1 MKQSIFIYL
10 KRNGLSTIQIVNKL
24 FVSAFLRHYGI
35 VPRNNILLQEF
46 YIKDNRQEEVILQDF
61 IVQLNVNGCT
71 YSLEELTQLF
81 EFVISPSDRKVT
93 GAIYTPYYIRK
104 KIVDEVI
111 EGLTIDVLRKKRF
124 ADISCGCGGFFLTIA
139 QILHER
145 CGKSYYD
152 IFKDNIF
159 GIDIQNYSI
168 ERTKLLL
175 SLMALLDGEDCNF
188 QFNLYVANTLSFDFS
203 KIGLLDIIVG
213 NPPYV
218 CARNMTDESR
228 ELLDKWTV
236 ASAGNSDLYIPFFQ
250 IAIENIVEGGKIGL
264 ITMNSFLTSLNGR
277 ALRSYFKDTSY
288 NIKIVDFRGYQVF
301 HGKRAYTCL
310 FFLIKEKSATV
321 KYFSNPSGSVQ
332 DQDFNY
338 EMFEY
343 CNLDSNRGWKFNKFQ
358 VTRYIEN
365 VGIPLGEFCKTRHGI
380 ATLCNKVYVF
390 QPIRTKNATFIFEKN
405 GIEIEI
411 EKDICRPIVNS
422 NKFNSDVDL
431 NDIIEYII
439 YPYFINSLGK
449 AEIIDEEVLQTQ
461 FPLAYR
467 YLKSRK
473 DILEMRDKGNTN
485 KYPAWYAFGR
495 SQSLI
500 MPKYKLFFPK
510 IANRPLHCVICDDA
524 SLLLYNGISFVSEE
538 KNRILLLKK
547 VLESNYFWNYV
558 VANSKPYSSNYYS
571 LNGVNIMHFG
581 IPCFTQEQIKILL
594 SLKSIKEVN
603 EWLRPFY
610 G

>member
-250 IAIENIVEGGKIGL
+250 IAIENIVDGGKIGL

-301 HGKRAYTCL
+301 HGKRTYTCL

-321 KYFSNPSGSVQ
+321 KYFSNPNGSVQ

>member
-35 VPRNNILLQEF
+35 IPRNNILLQEF

-250 IAIENIVEGGKIGL
+250 IAIENIVDGGKIGL

-301 HGKRAYTCL
+301 HGKRTYTCL

-581 IPCFTQEQIKILL
+581 TPCFTQEQIKILL

>member
-81 EFVISPSDRKVT
+81 EFVISPSDRKVI

-250 IAIENIVEGGKIGL
+250 IAIENIVDGGKIGL

-301 HGKRAYTCL
+301 HGKRTYTCL

>member
-250 IAIENIVEGGKIGL
+250 IAIENIVDGGKIGL

-301 HGKRAYTCL
+301 HGKRTYTCL

-603 EWLRPFY
+603 EWLWPFY

>member
-250 IAIENIVEGGKIGL
+250 IAIENIVDGGKIGL

-301 HGKRAYTCL
+301 HGKRTYTCL

-332 DQDFNY
+332 DQGFNY

>member
-24 FVSAFLRHYGI
+24 FVSAFLRNYGI

-250 IAIENIVEGGKIGL
+250 IAIENIVDGGKIGL

-301 HGKRAYTCL
+301 HGKRTYTCL

>member
-250 IAIENIVEGGKIGL
+250 IAIENIVDGGKIGL

-288 NIKIVDFRGYQVF
+288 NIKIVDFRGYQIF
-301 HGKRAYTCL
+301 HGKRTYTCL

>member
-35 VPRNNILLQEF
+35 IPRNNILLQEF

-250 IAIENIVEGGKIGL
+250 IAIENIVDGGKIGL

>member
-250 IAIENIVEGGKIGL
+250 IAIENIVDGGKIGL

-301 HGKRAYTCL
+301 HGKRTYTCL

-473 DILEMRDKGNTN
+473 DILDMRDKGNTN

>member
-250 IAIENIVEGGKIGL
+250 IAIENIVDGGKIGL

-301 HGKRAYTCL
+301 HGKRTYTCL

-358 VTRYIEN
+358 VTKYIEN

>member
-250 IAIENIVEGGKIGL
+250 IAIENIVDGGKIGL

-301 HGKRAYTCL
+301 HGKRTYTCL

>member
-218 CARNMTDESR
+218 CARNMTNESR

-250 IAIENIVEGGKIGL
+250 IAIENIVDGGKIGL

-301 HGKRAYTCL
+301 HGKRTYTCL

-473 DILEMRDKGNTN
+473 DILDMRDKGNTN

>member
-250 IAIENIVEGGKIGL
+250 IAIENIVDGGKIGL

-301 HGKRAYTCL
+301 HGKRTYTCL

-332 DQDFNY
+332 GQDFNY

>member
-250 IAIENIVEGGKIGL
+250 IAIENIVDGGKIGL

-301 HGKRAYTCL
+301 HGKRTYTCL

-603 EWLRPFY
+603 QW
-610 G
+610 

>member
-236 ASAGNSDLYIPFFQ
+236 ASAGNSDLHIPFFQ
-250 IAIENIVEGGKIGL
+250 IAIENIVDGGKIGL

-301 HGKRAYTCL
+301 HGKRTYTCL

-473 DILEMRDKGNTN
+473 DILDMRDKGNTN

>member
-250 IAIENIVEGGKIGL
+250 IAIENIVDGGKIGL

-301 HGKRAYTCL
+301 HGKRTYTCL
-310 FFLIKEKSATV
+310 FFLIKEKTATV

>member
-250 IAIENIVEGGKIGL
+250 IAIENIVDGGKIGL

-301 HGKRAYTCL
+301 HGKRTYTCL

-439 YPYFINSLGK
+439 YPYSINSLGK

>member
-24 FVSAFLRHYGI
+24 FVSAFLRHYGM

-250 IAIENIVEGGKIGL
+250 IAIENIVDGGKIGL

-301 HGKRAYTCL
+301 HGKRTYTCL

>member
-35 VPRNNILLQEF
+35 IPRNNILLQEF

-81 EFVISPSDRKVT
+81 EFVILPSDRKVT

-250 IAIENIVEGGKIGL
+250 IAIENIVDGGKIGL

-301 HGKRAYTCL
+301 HGKRTYTCL

>member
-250 IAIENIVEGGKIGL
+250 IAIENIVDGGKIGL

-301 HGKRAYTCL
+301 HGKRTYTCL

-603 EWLRPFY
+603 EWLRSFY

>member
-35 VPRNNILLQEF
+35 IPRNNILLQEF

-236 ASAGNSDLYIPFFQ
+236 ASAGNSDLYILFFQ
-250 IAIENIVEGGKIGL
+250 IAIENIVDGGKIGL

-301 HGKRAYTCL
+301 HGKRTYTCL

>member
-250 IAIENIVEGGKIGL
+250 IAIENIVDGGKIGL

-301 HGKRAYTCL
+301 HGKRTYTCL

-485 KYPAWYAFGR
+485 KYPAWYAFCR

>member
-250 IAIENIVEGGKIGL
+250 IAIENIVDGGKIGL

-301 HGKRAYTCL
+301 HGKRTYTCL

-431 NDIIEYII
+431 NDNIEYII

>member
-250 IAIENIVEGGKIGL
+250 IAIENIVDGGKIGL

-301 HGKRAYTCL
+301 HGKRTYTCL

-405 GIEIEI
+405 GIELEI

>member
-35 VPRNNILLQEF
+35 IPRNNILLQEF

-250 IAIENIVEGGKIGL
+250 IAIENIVDGGKIGL

-301 HGKRAYTCL
+301 HGKRTYTCL

-449 AEIIDEEVLQTQ
+449 AEIIDEEVLQTK
-461 FPLAYR
+461 FTLAYR

>member
-46 YIKDNRQEEVILQDF
+46 YIKGNRQEEVILQDF

-250 IAIENIVEGGKIGL
+250 IAIENIVDGGKIGL

-301 HGKRAYTCL
+301 HGKRTYTCL

>member
-124 ADISCGCGGFFLTIA
+124 ADISCGCGGFFLTIT

-250 IAIENIVEGGKIGL
+250 IAIENIVDGGKIGL

-301 HGKRAYTCL
+301 HGKRTYTCL

>member
-250 IAIENIVEGGKIGL
+250 IAIENIVDGGKIGL

-301 HGKRAYTCL
+301 HGKRTYTCL

-449 AEIIDEEVLQTQ
+449 AEIIDEEVFQTQ

>member
-35 VPRNNILLQEF
+35 IPRNNILLQEF

-250 IAIENIVEGGKIGL
+250 IAIENIVDGGKIGL

-301 HGKRAYTCL
+301 HGKRTYTCL

-461 FPLAYR
+461 FTLAYR

>member
-250 IAIENIVEGGKIGL
+250 IAIENIVDGGKIGL

-301 HGKRAYTCL
+301 HGKRTYTCL

-594 SLKSIKEVN
+594 SLKTIKEVN

>member
-250 IAIENIVEGGKIGL
+250 IAIENIVDGGKIGL

-301 HGKRAYTCL
+301 HGKRTYTCL

-321 KYFSNPSGSVQ
+321 KYSSNPSGSVQ

>member
-250 IAIENIVEGGKIGL
+250 IAIENIVDGGKIGL

-301 HGKRAYTCL
+301 HGKRTYTCL

-338 EMFEY
+338 EMFA
-343 CNLDSNRGWKFNKFQ
+343 L
-358 VTRYIEN
+358 V
-365 VGIPLGEFCKTRHGI
+365 
-380 ATLCNKVYVF
+380 
-390 QPIRTKNATFIFEKN
+390 
-405 GIEIEI
+405 
-411 EKDICRPIVNS
+411 
-422 NKFNSDVDL
+422 
-431 NDIIEYII
+431 
-439 YPYFINSLGK
+439 
-449 AEIIDEEVLQTQ
+449 
-461 FPLAYR
+461 
-467 YLKSRK
+467 SR
-473 DILEMRDKGNTN
+473 
-485 KYPAWYAFGR
+485 
-495 SQSLI
+495 
-500 MPKYKLFFPK
+500 
-510 IANRPLHCVICDDA
+510 
-524 SLLLYNGISFVSEE
+524 
-538 KNRILLLKK
+538 
-547 VLESNYFWNYV
+547 
-558 VANSKPYSSNYYS
+558 
-571 LNGVNIMHFG
+571 
-581 IPCFTQEQIKILL
+581 
-594 SLKSIKEVN
+594 
-603 EWLRPFY
+603 
-610 G
+610 

>member
-250 IAIENIVEGGKIGL
+250 IAIENIVDGGKIGL

-301 HGKRAYTCL
+301 HGKRTYTCL
-310 FFLIKEKSATV
+310 FFLIKEKSSTV

-473 DILEMRDKGNTN
+473 DILDMRDKGNTN

>member
-46 YIKDNRQEEVILQDF
+46 YIKDNSQEEIILQDF

-104 KIVDEVI
+104 KIIDGVI
-111 EGLTIDVLRKKRF
+111 EGLTIDVLKKKRF

-139 QILHER
+139 QILHEH

-218 CARNMTDESR
+218 CARNMTEESR

-250 IAIENIVEGGKIGL
+250 IAIENIVDGGKIGL

-301 HGKRAYTCL
+301 HGKRTYTCL

-343 CNLDSNRGWKFNKFQ
+343 CNLDSKRGWKFNKFQ

-422 NKFNSDVDL
+422 NKFNSDVNL

-473 DILEMRDKGNTN
+473 DILDTRDKGNTD

-524 SLLLYNGISFVSEE
+524 SLLLYNGISFVSDE

-594 SLKSIKEVN
+594 SLKSIKEIN

>member
-301 HGKRAYTCL
+301 HGKRTYTCL

>member
-250 IAIENIVEGGKIGL
+250 IAIENIVDGGKIGL

-301 HGKRAYTCL
+301 HGKRTYTCL

-321 KYFSNPSGSVQ
+321 KYFLNPSGSVQ

>member
-250 IAIENIVEGGKIGL
+250 IAIENIVDGGKIGL

-301 HGKRAYTCL
+301 HGKRTYTCL

-594 SLKSIKEVN
+594 SLKSIK
-603 EWLRPFY
+603 P
-610 G
+610 

>member
-35 VPRNNILLQEF
+35 IPRNNILLQEF

-250 IAIENIVEGGKIGL
+250 IAIENIVDGGKIGL

-301 HGKRAYTCL
+301 HGKRTYTCL

-558 VANSKPYSSNYYS
+558 AANSKPYSSNYYS